1 MKKRFGVKRTL
12 SVRNK
17 GFGIMETVIA
27 IGILIAV
34 LGTSVA
40 LARFSV
46 RASADSQTRITAYN
60 YAQQRVE
67 LIRWNRDNSWLG
79 QATQWCVPTY
89 SESKTWVN
97 PPIVFGLVATCTDVS
112 NDLKK
117 IKVTVTWQDRGTEKS
132 VILETKLANWK
143 QF

>member
-1 MKKRFGVKRTL
+1 MKKKLCVK
-12 SVRNK
+12 NK

-27 IGILIAV
+27 VGILIAV
-34 LGTSVA
+34 LTTSVA

-67 LIRWNRDNSWLG
+67 TIRWNRDNSWLD
-79 QATQWCVPTY
+79 QATQWCAPTF
-89 SESKTWVN
+89 SENKTWVN
-97 PPIVFGLVATCTDVS
+97 PPVVFALVATCTDI
-112 NDLKK
+112 NADLKK
-117 IKVTVTWQDRGTEKS
+117 IKVTVTWQERGAEKS

-143 QF
+143 RF